1 MAPRPAQMVL
11 ATMAQL
17 RSLRRDDE
25 VHWSCA
31 AGATKGWENDGFH
44 GFMIFYGI

>member
-25 VHWSCA
+25 VHWLCA
-31 AGATKGWENDGFH
+31 AGATKAGKMMVF
-44 GFMIFYGI
+44 